1 MSQSSRRPPTMP
13 SEFSVLQPE
22 QFEGCCYFADQ
33 SRLPFG
39 QNKAKKAYSRP
50 VITWKKRDGN
60 WVVFPMTTKKSSK
73 SFILYQENCQPEYSL
88 KHDKGYIFYKEET
101 ISSQALLNKIGKL
114 KKETILEIS
123 EWYQENMS
131 KREGKQQ

>member
-50 VITWKKRDGN
+50 VITYKKRNLD
-60 WVVFPMTTKKSSK
+60 WIVFPMTTKKSSK
-73 SFILYQENCQPEYSL
+73 SFVLYQENCQPKYSL
-88 KHDKGYIFYKEET
+88 RYDKGYVSCNINV
-101 ISSQALLNKIGKL
+101 ISQQALLNKIGKL
-114 KKETILEIS
+114 KKETIVEIS